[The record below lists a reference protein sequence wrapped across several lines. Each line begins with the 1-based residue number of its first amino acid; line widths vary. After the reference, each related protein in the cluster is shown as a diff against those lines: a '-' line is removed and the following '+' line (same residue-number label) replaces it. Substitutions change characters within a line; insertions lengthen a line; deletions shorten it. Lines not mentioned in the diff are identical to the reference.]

1 METFI
6 RKGHGVWHS
15 GWILLSTAEAFS
27 WSHETGTLLM
37 SYATFL
43 LHASLEETMSPHS
56 AFRALSLSFSFSK
69 TQAFENQKGCLQ
81 AVSFP
86 KGFKQLFWNSKIQ
99 AMTPLFCLQ
108 QTLLLYDPRFR
119 VSLCLMLP
127 EWKTWEFLKRRDG
140 DSKTLFCFPVAI
152 AWNSVPFRVPVLS
165 NGLTA
170 FLHSFPMHF
179 WVLATIDFPT

>member
-1 METFI
+1 M
-6 RKGHGVWHS
+6 
-15 GWILLSTAEAFS
+15 
-27 WSHETGTLLM
+27 
-37 SYATFL
+37 FL

-56 AFRALSLSFSFSK
+56 AFRALSQSFSFSK

-108 QTLLLYDPRFR
+108 QTLLLYDPRFK

-127 EWKTWEFLKRRDG
+127 EWKTWEFPKRRDR

-179 WVLATIDFPT
+179 EFWLLLISLLRIPKGTSHLAGEHHGCALTAPSCPKCPLFLPASSL